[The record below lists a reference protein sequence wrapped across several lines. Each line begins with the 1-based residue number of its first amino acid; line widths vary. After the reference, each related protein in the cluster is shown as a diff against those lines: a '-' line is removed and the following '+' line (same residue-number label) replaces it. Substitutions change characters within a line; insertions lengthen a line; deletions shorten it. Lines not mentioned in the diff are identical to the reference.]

1 MLDNGKLTINP
12 DSDVAFYKAELWE
25 TTLRAKKND
34 IILIYNVK
42 RAGKEIIDVDFNF
55 IDKIEFDQT
64 YEYIN

>member
-12 DSDVAFYKAELWE
+12 DSDVVFYKAELWG
-25 TTLRAKKND
+25 TTLRVKKNG